1 MECVATAAHTTNGV
15 AALRQ
20 VFSGFRLNAPY
31 RSLKILLFIGIYFF
45 SSIGHAIEPADAVL
59 VKKAERT
66 LYLLREGHVLKQ
78 YKIMLGPK
86 AKGPKLMEGDE
97 RTPEGHYMLDR
108 KNPNS
113 RFYKSIRVSYP
124 NAFDIERAQKF
135 NVDPG
140 NAIMIHGMKNSWS
153 EKTKMEALKFNW
165 TDGCIAVTDND
176 MEEIWEAIDVGTP
189 IEIQP

>member
-1 MECVATAAHTTNGV
+1 MKVWA
-15 AALRQ
+15 
-20 VFSGFRLNAPY
+20 
-31 RSLKILLFIGIYFF
+31 FIGFLF
-45 SSIGHAIEPADAVL
+45 LIGSAHAIEQADAVL
-59 VKKAERT
+59 VKKSERA
-66 LYLLREGHVLKQ
+66 LYLLHEGRVLKQ

-97 RTPEGHYMLDR
+97 RTPEGHYTLDR

-124 NAFDIERAQKF
+124 NANDVARAQKF

-140 NAIMIHGMKNSWS
+140 NAIMIHGMKNSWN
-153 EKTKMEALKFNW
+153 EKTKKQALKFNW
-165 TDGCIAVTDND
+165 TDGCIAVADAD
-176 MEEIWEAIDVGTP
+176 MDEIWEAVAVGTP

>member
-1 MECVATAAHTTNGV
+1 MRVLA
-15 AALRQ
+15 
-20 VFSGFRLNAPY
+20 
-31 RSLKILLFIGIYFF
+31 FIGIFLLAT
-45 SSIGHAIEPADAVL
+45 SCHAIERADAVL
-59 VKKAERT
+59 VKKSERA

-97 RTPEGHYMLDR
+97 RTPEGHYTLDR

-124 NAFDIERAQKF
+124 NENDIERAQKY
-135 NVDPG
+135 NADPG
-140 NAIMIHGMKNSWS
+140 NAIMIHGMKNGWS
-153 EKTKMEALKFNW
+153 EKTAQQALKFNW
-165 TDGCIAVTDND
+165 TDGCIAVANND
-176 MEEIWEAIDVGTP
+176 MDEIWEAVEVGTP